1 MMVKLQTFTNV
12 FLNCMEMKVSLTCV
26 PCLGGSFARDSCF
39 QWFADP
45 IMSILDLGKVIFQ
58 PVDDLVA
65 WMQGKH
71 LLASSKTCPACNTA
85 MVINSRADVSDG
97 CRYGYQLAI
106 QTLGILNTYKA
117 IN

>member
-1 MMVKLQTFTNV
+1 MSRNITPSQGLRCLTTPKSKIQP
-12 FLNCMEMKVSLTCV
+12 LN
-26 PCLGGSFARDSCF
+26 
-39 QWFADP
+39 WFADP

-85 MVINSRADVSDG
+85 MHGDKHQS
-97 CRYGYQLAI
+97 
-106 QTLGILNTYKA
+106 
-117 IN
+117 